1 VALLI
6 RWSWLFGLAGSLSVL
21 ASLALWYVL
30 GDVAGPPRLF
40 ALGGSVGLML
50 WLVLDRERLGDTV
63 TSRAFT
69 YGGAATLMTL
79 MVATLAGGLYV
90 VARDHDQTWDW
101 TGTGAFTLSDHTQKV
116 CAGMQ
121 TDVEILAFLPARSWP
136 ERAFRDLS
144 GGLEQACPRLSTT
157 IVDPISRPA
166 LAREHDV
173 RVETGVLIFT
183 AATGQTRRLE
193 GRIDEE
199 KLTDTLVVLLADEEH
214 VLCWAQGHGEAS
226 PDDEMSERGL
236 GRVAFEIDDL
246 NYRIQ
251 PVIPASEGIPRACEV
266 LILASPE
273 VDWQPAE
280 REALAAYLA
289 EGGRVLALLEPE
301 WAPDLSAD
309 FLRYGVE
316 LRGDIVL
323 DLNRKNQL
331 LGIDEPSF
339 VVLTDDNLRAHPITA
354 SLGASV
360 VLGIARSV
368 SVDVNANGVSAREV
382 LVMSEQAWGETDMMG
397 DGVGPDGDELQ
408 GEIPLMVVIEV
419 LDPMELGVAAPSP
432 PVGVEA
438 GEGALAEAG
447 AGVPADFSPAPG
459 GRLVVIGDADFAN
472 NRFVDLGNNR
482 DLFLNSIA
490 WLVDEADQLGE
501 RPETGDTLELSEL
514 QGAVMVLVSVF
525 GMPGLAVFVA
535 LLTLLRR
542 RRL

>member
-1 VALLI
+1 
-6 RWSWLFGLAGSLSVL
+6 
-21 ASLALWYVL
+21 
-30 GDVAGPPRLF
+30 
-40 ALGGSVGLML
+40 
-50 WLVLDRERLGDTV
+50 
-63 TSRAFT
+63 
-69 YGGAATLMTL
+69 
-79 MVATLAGGLYV
+79 
-90 VARDHDQTWDW
+90 
-101 TGTGAFTLSDHTQKV
+101 
-116 CAGMQ
+116 
-121 TDVEILAFLPARSWP
+121 
-136 ERAFRDLS
+136 
-144 GGLEQACPRLSTT
+144 
-157 IVDPISRPA
+157 
-166 LAREHDV
+166 
-173 RVETGVLIFT
+173 
-183 AATGQTRRLE
+183 
-193 GRIDEE
+193 
-199 KLTDTLVVLLADEEH
+199 
-214 VLCWAQGHGEAS
+214 
-226 PDDEMSERGL
+226 
-236 GRVAFEIDDL
+236 
-246 NYRIQ
+246 
-251 PVIPASEGIPRACEV
+251 
-266 LILASPE
+266 
-273 VDWQPAE
+273 
-280 REALAAYLA
+280 
-289 EGGRVLALLEPE
+289 
-301 WAPDLSAD
+301 
-309 FLRYGVE
+309 
-316 LRGDIVL
+316 
-323 DLNRKNQL
+323 
-331 LGIDEPSF
+331 
-339 VVLTDDNLRAHPITA
+339 
-354 SLGASV
+354 

-382 LVMSEQAWGETDMMG
+382 LVTSEQAWGETDMMG